1 MVNTGPELDPQ
12 SLPEDLGSVDTY
24 VQEEPEGTLVKDVN
38 ATEDDSLE
46 GARPDTPK
54 TEGGTAQVK
63 PDTNDD
69 GTPKAKPGESLYETP
84 GFKEYQSKTDAR
96 IAELSTQVEQ
106 GKKAREEQQIQ
117 ANAAV
122 LDNTVQSWKQKQY
135 EALMARGVDEPMA
148 AEIAES
154 QGNLAK
160 QSYLASKGMTT
171 AETQTST
178 AQGQVAEQ
186 IRRARAYELAAQHQV
201 PYAELV
207 AINDPSYMEVHA
219 KSLARTAK
227 LEAQIAGSTRGQTF
241 DTSNPE
247 AAVAPSDDERILDA
261 YAAGDTRVN
270 KDMAEAASKRL
281 GMSIF

>member
-1 MVNTGPELDPQ
+1 MVNNGPELDPQ
-12 SLPEDLGSVDTY
+12 SLPGDLASVDTY

-38 ATEDDSLE
+38 ATGDDSLE
-46 GARPDTPK
+46 GARPAEAK
-54 TEGGTAQVK
+54 TEDGTAGYTQNANGDN
-63 PDTNDD
+63 PQ
-69 GTPKAKPGESLYETP
+69 AKPAESLYETP

-96 IAELSTQVEQ
+96 IAELTTQVEQ
-106 GKKAREEQQIQ
+106 GNQARQEQRTQ
-117 ANAAV
+117 AESAA
-122 LDNTVQSWKQKQY
+122 LDRTVQSWKQEQY
-135 EALMARGVDEPMA
+135 EALMGRGVEEAIA
-148 AEIAES
+148 AEMANNY
-154 QGNLAK
+154 GNLAK
-160 QSYLASKGMTT
+160 QNYLASKGVTS
-171 AETQTST
+171 AETATST

-186 IRRARAYELAAQHQV
+186 VRSARAYELAAQHQV

-247 AAVAPSDDERILDA
+247 ASVAPSDDERILDA

-270 KDMAEAASKRL
+270 RSQAEAASKRL

>member
-38 ATEDDSLE
+38 ATGDDSLE

-54 TEGGTAQVK
+54 TEDGTAEVK
-63 PDTNDD
+63 PDANDD
-69 GTPKAKPGESLYETP
+69 GTPKAKPGEPLYETP

-96 IAELSTQVEQ
+96 IAELTTQVEQ
-106 GKKAREEQQIQ
+106 GKSARQEQQTQ
-117 ANAAV
+117 AESAT
-122 LDNTVQSWKQKQY
+122 LERTVQSWKQEQY
-135 EALMARGVDEPMA
+135 EALMGRGVEEAIA
-148 AEIAES
+148 AEMANNY
-154 QGNLAK
+154 GNLAK
-160 QSYLASKGMTT
+160 QNYLASKGQTS
-171 AETQTST
+171 AETATST
-178 AQGQVAEQ
+178 AQGQVVDQ
-186 IRRARAYELAAQHQV
+186 VRSARAYELAAQHQV
-201 PYAELV
+201 PYAELA
-207 AINDPSYMEVHA
+207 AINDPGYMEVHA

-247 AAVAPSDDERILDA
+247 ASVAPSDDERILDA
-261 YAAGDTRVN
+261 YAAGDARVN
-270 KDMAEAASKRL
+270 RSQAEAASKRL

>member
-1 MVNTGPELDPQ
+1 MVNKGPEQEPQ
-12 SLPEDLGSVDTY
+12 SLPEDLGAVNTV
-24 VQEEPEGTLVKDVN
+24 VQDEPEGTLVKDVTDN
-38 ATEDDSLE
+38 APS
-46 GARPDTPK
+46 G
-54 TEGGTAQVK
+54 
-63 PDTNDD
+63 D
-69 GTPKAKPGESLYETP
+69 GTSAPAQTTNGDNPQATPGQPLYEQP
-84 GFKEYQSKTDAR
+84 GFKEYQSKTDKQ
-96 IAELSTQVEQ
+96 IAELSSQVEQ
-106 GKKAREEQQIQ
+106 GNQVRQEQQTQ

-122 LDNTVQSWKQKQY
+122 LDNTVQSWKQQQY
-135 EALMARGVDEPMA
+135 EALMARGVEEPMA

-160 QSYLASKGMTT
+160 QSYLANKGESA
-171 AETQTST
+171 AEAQTST
-178 AQGQVAEQ
+178 AQGQVADQ
-186 IRRARAYELAAQHQV
+186 VRNARAYELAAQHQV
-201 PYAELV
+201 PYAELA
-207 AINDPSYMEVHA
+207 AINDPGYMEVHA

-227 LEAQIAGSTRGQTF
+227 LEAQIAGSTPGQVF